1 MKIRTIALALALTFG
16 LTTVIEAKPKPQNRV
31 KVRKAQK
38 YKAPKSKTAKYK
50 RPKHA

>member
-16 LTTVIEAKPKPQNRV
+16 FTAAMEAKTKPQNKV

-38 YKAPKSKTAKYK
+38 YKAPKHKAAKYK
-50 RPKHA
+50 QPKHA